1 MTPRPSGEAGSA
13 AGGSEHRRDNPGL
26 VTADELSTVLDQ
38 VRHNTALLLSQ
49 LSHPPRVVRMRAG
62 EVAIDIEWADAG
74 TGPPEPIHGD
84 QPAAANEGN
93 ARRLLTAQA
102 VGVFYRAPEPGAEP
116 FVGEG
121 DLVVVG
127 QQVAIIEA
135 MKLMIPVE
143 ADFRGRVVEVLKG
156 DGEPVEY
163 GEPLFALVP
172 AEPG

>member
-1 MTPRPSGEAGSA
+1 MTPRPSGEAGPA
-13 AGGSEHRRDNPGL
+13 AGGPEHRKDSPGL
-26 VTADELSTVLDQ
+26 VTAHELSTVLDQ

-49 LSHPPRVVRMRAG
+49 LSHPPRVLRMRAG
-62 EVAIDIEWADAG
+62 EVAIDIEWADPG
-74 TGPPEPIHGD
+74 TGPAEPIRGD
-84 QPAAANEGN
+84 QPGSATEDD

-116 FVGEG
+116 FVDEG
-121 DLVVVG
+121 DMVVVG

-143 ADFRGRVVEVLKG
+143 ADLWGRVVEVLKG